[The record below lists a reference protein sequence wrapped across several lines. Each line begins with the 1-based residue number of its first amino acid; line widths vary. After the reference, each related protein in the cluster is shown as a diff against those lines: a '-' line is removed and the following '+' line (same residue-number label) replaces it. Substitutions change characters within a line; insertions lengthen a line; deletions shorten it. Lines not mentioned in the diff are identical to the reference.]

1 MLTGGGSGGHI
12 TPILAV
18 AHELKRAAPDVKLV
32 YVGQKGDK
40 LDSVLRSSPD
50 IDEIRQVRAG
60 KFRRYHGEGLRQLL
74 DLPTLLK
81 NVRDFFW
88 VLIGIVQSYRL
99 IGRYQPD
106 GLFVRGGYV
115 GVPVALAAALR
126 RVPYVTHDSDAV
138 PSLANRII
146 ARWAAW
152 HAVALPKE
160 LYRYPQNKTVCVGVP
175 VAKDFQPVSE
185 AQQTAFKQSLGY
197 DPKDP
202 LLLVTGGGHG
212 AVRVNSAIVRL
223 APELLSRHRQLRIVH
238 IAGKDN
244 ETEVKKAYRLALQP
258 DQRGRVQV
266 EGFVHDLFRY
276 SGAAD
281 IIVSRAG
288 ATNLAEYAAQAK
300 AVVVVP
306 NPMLTG
312 GHQLKNAQHLADT
325 GAIVTVTE
333 ADIKKSPEKLG
344 SAISELLDSER
355 RRRQLGQRLAQYAKP
370 EAASQLATL
379 LIRTFGAEG

>member
-40 LDSVLRSSPD
+40 LGSVLRSSQD

-88 VLIGIVQSYRL
+88 VLTGIVQSYRL

-146 ARWAAW
+146 ARWAAL

-160 LYRYPQNKTVCVGVP
+160 LYRYPQDKTVYVGVP
-175 VAKDFQPVSE
+175 VAKEFQPVSGT
-185 AQQTAFKQSLGY
+185 QQAAFKKELGY

-212 AVRVNSAIVRL
+212 AVRVNSAIVQL
-223 APELLSRHRQLRIVH
+223 APQLLRQHRKLRIAH

-244 ETEVKKAYRLALQP
+244 VAEVEKAYRSALQP
-258 DQRGRVQV
+258 DQRDRVQV
-266 EGFVHDLFRY
+266 LGFVHDLFRY

-281 IIVSRAG
+281 VIVSRAG

-300 AVVVVP
+300 ASIVVP
-306 NPMLTG
+306 NPLLTG
-312 GHQLKNAQHLADT
+312 GHQLKNAQHLAEA
-325 GAIVTVTE
+325 GAIVVVAE
-333 ADIKKSPEKLG
+333 AEIKKTPEKLG
-344 SAISELLDSER
+344 SAISELLDNESR
-355 RRRQLGQRLAQYAKP
+355 RTELGKRLAHYAKP
-370 EAASQLATL
+370 EAAGQLARL
-379 LIRTFGAEG
+379 LLKTFGAEG